1 MKHPSPDSGLGTR
14 PRRPRGGSVALA
26 FAVSALGSVGL
37 WVTYWRGGQPQVEG
51 VLIGVAL
58 GGLAIGLVL
67 WAKRFLPAGGL
78 VEERGMLPSTPGERE
93 AFQREFEWGEEY
105 LERRGFLIRMLMVAL
120 GALGVAALF
129 PVRSLGPKPGRSLF
143 RTAWRAGS
151 RVVTEEGRPVAAS
164 DLPVGGVITVF
175 PEGRLDASDAQ
186 ALLIRMTPDE
196 LVPQAGRESWSPDG
210 FIAYSKLC
218 THAGCPIGLYE
229 QSTGRLFCPCHQSVF
244 EARQGA
250 KPTAGPATRPLPQL
264 PLSVDEE
271 GFLRAGGDFPEP
283 VGPGFWNR
291 P

>member
-1 MKHPSPDSGLGTR
+1 MEEWMQRFARDLGEQSMSPREVGKVLHLAR
-14 PRRPRGGSVALA
+14 EVAHGVERKVAPLA
-26 FAVSALGSVGL
+26 AF
-37 WVTYWRGGQPQVEG
+37 
-51 VLIGVAL
+51 
-58 GGLAIGLVL
+58 LAGI
-67 WAKRFLPAGGL
+67 
-78 VEERGMLPSTPGERE
+78 
-93 AFQREFEWGEEY
+93 
-105 LERRGFLIRMLMVAL
+105 
-120 GALGVAALF
+120 
-129 PVRSLGPKPGRSLF
+129 
-143 RTAWRAGS
+143 
-151 RVVTEEGRPVAAS
+151 
-164 DLPVGGVITVF
+164 

-283 VGPGFWNR
+283 VGPGFWDR